1 MYNRK
6 AIEHVMSNVRLRRE
20 YRKMKKLA
28 FATGAVI
35 GSVAVMAAFSGC
47 HLTVGTPEAIR
58 EYHRGLNGMITEGK
72 TSPDKESAY
81 WQTQK
86 ARDVEET
93 KRHQMPGILQRFGFF
108 APAQKPAAEEVP
120 VDKY

>member
-1 MYNRK
+1 MNNRK
-6 AIEHVMSNVRLRRE
+6 AFEHVMNNVRLRRQF
-20 YRKMKKLA
+20 RKLRRLA
-28 FATGAVI
+28 AVSGVVVGAA
-35 GSVAVMAAFSGC
+35 AVTAAFSGC

-108 APAQKPAAEEVP
+108 APAQKPEAQEVP

>member
-1 MYNRK
+1 
-6 AIEHVMSNVRLRRE
+6 MSNKTKIASIMYQVKVQRWLRSR
-20 YRKMKKLA
+20 RNAGISIAVL
-28 FATGAVI
+28 FAA
-35 GSVAVMAAFSGC
+35 SAASGC

-86 ARDVEET
+86 MRDVEET
-93 KRHQMPGILQRFGFF
+93 KRYQAPGLLQRWGII
-108 APAQKPAAEEVP
+108 PTPKAQIPTEGSDVR
-120 VDKY
+120 Y

>member
-1 MYNRK
+1 
-6 AIEHVMSNVRLRRE
+6 MSN
-20 YRKMKKLA
+20 KNKLA
-28 FATGAVI
+28 SIMYQVRVQRWLRNRRNTGISIAVLFAA
-35 GSVAVMAAFSGC
+35 SAASGC

-72 TSPDKESAY
+72 TTPDKESAY

-93 KRHQMPGILQRFGFF
+93 KRQAASGILQRWGLLSSSS
-108 APAQKPAAEEVP
+108 ASNEVRN
-120 VDKY
+120 D

>member
-1 MYNRK
+1 MEAKAKATSWIMYQVK
-6 AIEHVMSNVRLRRE
+6 VRRWLKSRRNAGISIAV
-20 YRKMKKLA
+20 L
-28 FATGAVI
+28 FAA
-35 GSVAVMAAFSGC
+35 SGC

-93 KRHQMPGILQRFGFF
+93 KRATAPGFLQRWGILPTTKQPETE
-108 APAQKPAAEEVP
+108 APNVR
-120 VDKY
+120 Y